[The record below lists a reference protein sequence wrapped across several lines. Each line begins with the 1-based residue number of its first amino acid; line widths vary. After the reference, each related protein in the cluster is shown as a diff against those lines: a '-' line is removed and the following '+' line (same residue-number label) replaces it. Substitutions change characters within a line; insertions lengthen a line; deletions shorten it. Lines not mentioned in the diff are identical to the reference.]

1 MTVFVAGVHG
11 VGKSYL
17 CQQYALEYGV
27 LHESASGLIRQ
38 ELSLAQWSAD
48 KKVKNVDANQL
59 ALRSAVNRINDQ
71 GRSLLLDG
79 HFVLI
84 SSSSKLICLDSS
96 VFDGL
101 SLTGVIL
108 IEAAPELISSR
119 LVDRD
124 SQKSAVDIRTFMDAE
139 SAQAQAVC
147 RSLGIPLK
155 VLFSPT
161 HEEFSR
167 VVSDLFKK

>member
-17 CQQYALEYGV
+17 CQQYALEHGV

-48 KKVKNVDANQL
+48 KKVQNVDANQQ
-59 ALRSAVNRINDQ
+59 ALRSAVNRLNDE
-71 GRSLLLDG
+71 GLSLLLDG

-84 SSSSKLICLDSS
+84 NSGSELIRLDSS

-119 LVDRD
+119 LAERD
-124 SQKSAVDIRTFMDAE
+124 SQKSAVDVPTFMDAE
-139 SAQAQAVC
+139 NSQAQSVC

-155 VLFSPT
+155 ILSSPT
-161 HEEFSR
+161 HEEFSS
-167 VVSDLFKK
+167 VVSEFFKK

>member
-17 CQQYALEYGV
+17 CQQYALEHGV
-27 LHESASGLIRQ
+27 LHESASGLIQQ
-38 ELSLAQWSAD
+38 ELSQAQWSAD
-48 KKVKNVDANQL
+48 KKVHNVDANQQ

-71 GRSLLLDG
+71 GQSLLLDG

-84 SSSSKLICLDSS
+84 SSGSKLICLDSS

-119 LVDRD
+119 LVERD

-139 SAQAQAVC
+139 NAQAQAVC

-155 VLFSPT
+155 ILSSPT
-161 HEEFSR
+161 YEEFSS
-167 VVSDLFKK
+167 VVSDFFKK